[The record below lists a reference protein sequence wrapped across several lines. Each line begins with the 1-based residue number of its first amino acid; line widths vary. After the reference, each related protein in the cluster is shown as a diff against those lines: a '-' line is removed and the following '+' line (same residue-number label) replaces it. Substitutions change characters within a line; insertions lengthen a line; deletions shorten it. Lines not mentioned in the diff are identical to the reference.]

1 MKILGI
7 VGSPRKRGNT
17 YQMIKWILDCAKE
30 NGADT
35 EIICLTEFNI
45 KYCIGCSK
53 CMIQGKCPQK
63 DDVPKLHKKMIQADG
78 IVFGAPSYVIHVPA
92 QTKVFL
98 DRSAFMCHRPQ
109 LIGKFCIAV
118 SPSARFG
125 EEIVVEYLNGVLATM
140 GATPIGEL
148 TAIAYGPQIFPEEEE
163 VKKNAREIGI
173 KLVNSI
179 AEEMRSHK
187 VVESYRPSEV
197 IRQIIRKSGSYLKAD
212 YEFWKDK
219 GWLEET
225 ETEAQ
230 KKTKH
235 KIIPSSCEELIKSMP
250 DVFNP
255 EAATGIDT
263 KIQFIVTGKENFKC
277 YLEIKDQRCSY
288 YDGVAEEP
296 AVTITTP
303 AEIWLKIAKGEL
315 SGTTAYFTRKYKV
328 KGDWKILTKFSKL
341 FGK

>member
-35 EIICLTEFNI
+35 EIIGLTEFNI

-63 DDVPKLHKKMIQADG
+63 DDVPKLHKKMCEADG

-109 LIGKFCIAV
+109 LIGKFSIAV
-118 SPSARFG
+118 SPSAGFG
-125 EEIVVEYLNGVLATM
+125 EEIVVDYLNGVLATM

-148 TAIAYGPQIFPEEEE
+148 TAIAYGKHIFPEEEI
-163 VKKNAREIGI
+163 VKKNAKELGI
-173 KLVNSI
+173 KLVDSI
-179 AEEMRSHK
+179 TEEMRSHK
-187 VVESYRPSEV
+187 VVRSYRPREE
-197 IRQIIRKSGSYLKAD
+197 IKQIIKRAGEYLKAD
-212 YEFWKDK
+212 YKFWKDK

-230 KKTKH
+230 KKTKD

-263 KIQFIVTGKENFKC
+263 KIQFIVTGKENFKG

-288 YDGVAEEP
+288 YEGVAEEP